1 MSMTDPIADMLTR
14 IRNAAQAKLKKVDVP
29 ASKMK
34 LAITKILL
42 REKYI
47 SNFKYITDGKQNV
60 IRIYLRYG
68 EKDTPMIQGLK
79 RESTP
84 GLRSYVAS
92 NNIPWVRRGTGVAV
106 ISTSRGLLTD
116 REARQQKLGG
126 EVVLTVVRR

>member
-1 MSMTDPIADMLTR
+1 MTDPIADMLTR
-14 IRNAAQAKLKKVDVP
+14 IRNAGQARLKKADVP

-68 EKDTPMIQGLK
+68 DKDAPMIKGIQ
-79 RESTP
+79 RVSTP
-84 GLRSYVAS
+84 GLRTYAAS
-92 NNIPWVRRGTGVAV
+92 DNIPWVRRGTGVAV
-106 ISTSRGLLTD
+106 ISTSKGLLTD
-116 REARQQKLGG
+116 REARQQKIGG
-126 EVVLTVVRR
+126 EVVLTVW

>member
-29 ASKMK
+29 ASKVK

-42 REKYI
+42 REKFI

-68 EKDTPMIQGLK
+68 DKDTPMIQGLR

-84 GLRSYVAS
+84 GLRAYVTGG
-92 NNIPWVRRGTGVAV
+92 NIPWVRRGTGVAV
-106 ISTSRGLLTD
+106 ISTSKGLLTD
-116 REARQQKLGG
+116 REARQQKIGG
-126 EVVLTVVRR
+126 EVVLTVW

>member
-14 IRNAAQAKLKKVDVP
+14 IRNAGQARLKKADVP

-68 EKDTPMIQGLK
+68 DKEQPMILGLQ
-79 RESTP
+79 RVSTP
-84 GLRSYVAS
+84 GLRTYAAA
-92 NNIPWVRRGTGVAV
+92 NKIPWVRRGTGVAV
-106 ISTSRGLLTD
+106 ISTSKGLLTD
-116 REARQQKLGG
+116 REARQQKIGG
-126 EVVLTVVRR
+126 EVVLTVW

>member
-47 SNFKYITDGKQNV
+47 SNFKYIHT
-60 IRIYLRYG
+60 
-68 EKDTPMIQGLK
+68 M
-79 RESTP
+79 
-84 GLRSYVAS
+84 
-92 NNIPWVRRGTGVAV
+92 
-106 ISTSRGLLTD
+106 
-116 REARQQKLGG
+116 
-126 EVVLTVVRR
+126 

>member
-42 REKYI
+42 REKFI

-68 EKDTPMIQGLK
+68 DKDTPMIQGLR

-126 EVVLTVVRR
+126 EVVLTVW

>member
-42 REKYI
+42 REKFI

-60 IRIYLRYG
+60 IRVYLRYG
-68 EKDTPMIQGLK
+68 EKDVPMIKGLQ
-79 RESTP
+79 RVSTP
-84 GLRSYVAS
+84 GLRTYVTS
-92 NNIPWVRRGTGVAV
+92 SKIPWVRRGTGVAV
-106 ISTSRGLLTD
+106 ISTSKGLLTD
-116 REARQQKLGG
+116 REARLQKLGG
-126 EVVLTVVRR
+126 EVVLTVW

>member
-14 IRNAAQAKLKKVDVP
+14 IRNAGQARLKKADVP

-68 EKDTPMIQGLK
+68 EKDTPMI
-79 RESTP
+79 REIQRVSTP
-84 GLRSYVAS
+84 GLRAYAAS
-92 NNIPWVRRGTGVAV
+92 DKIPWVRRGTGVAV
-106 ISTSRGLLTD
+106 ISTSKGLLTD
-116 REARQQKLGG
+116 REARQQKIGG
-126 EVVLTVVRR
+126 EVVLTVW

>member
-1 MSMTDPIADMLTR
+1 MTDPIADMLTR

-42 REKYI
+42 REKFI

-126 EVVLTVVRR
+126 EVVLTVW

>member
-14 IRNAAQAKLKKVDVP
+14 IRNAGQARLKKVDVP

-68 EKDTPMIQGLK
+68 DKDRPMIQGLQ
-79 RESTP
+79 RASRP
-84 GLRSYVAS
+84 GLRLYAGGGA
-92 NNIPWVRRGTGVAV
+92 IPWVRRGTGVAV
-106 ISTSRGLLTD
+106 ISTSKGLLTD
-116 REARQQKLGG
+116 REARQQKIGG
-126 EVVLTVVRR
+126 EVVLTVW